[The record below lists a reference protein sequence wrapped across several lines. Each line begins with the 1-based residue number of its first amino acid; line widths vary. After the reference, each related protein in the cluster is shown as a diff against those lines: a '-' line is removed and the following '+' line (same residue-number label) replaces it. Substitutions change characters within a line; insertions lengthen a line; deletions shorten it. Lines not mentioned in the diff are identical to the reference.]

1 MQKKE
6 AATVISIANIKAAC
20 RECTL
25 RELCLPLGLHGPDM
39 LELERLVRRRRP
51 LKKGEYLYRHG
62 DPLKSL
68 FAVRRGTIK
77 TTGLMEDGRVQVTG
91 FYLAGELLG
100 IDAISHDR
108 HPCSAEAVEPTEI
121 CEIPYLELETVAQH
135 VPGLQ
140 HQLFKIMSR
149 EILRDEQMLMMLGRM
164 TAEERLAAALLSLER
179 RQQRL
184 GGVDGE
190 IRLPMSR
197 QDLGDYLGLA
207 LETVSRLFSR
217 FQEEGLIEVHGRQ
230 IRITDP
236 KRLLSLGGTGA
247 SQQSQFA

>member
-6 AATVISIANIKAAC
+6 AATIISIANIKAAC

-25 RELCLPLGLHGPDM
+25 RELCLPLGLDGADLLQ
-39 LELERLVRRRRP
+39 LEQLVRRRRP
-51 LKKGEYLYRHG
+51 LKKGEYLFRHG
-62 DPLKSL
+62 DSLKSL
-68 FAVRRGTIK
+68 FAVRRGTVK

-100 IDAISHDR
+100 IDAISNDR

-121 CEIPYLELETVAQH
+121 CEIPYHDLETVAQH

-140 HQLFKIMSR
+140 HQLFRIMSR

-164 TAEERLAAALLSLER
+164 TAEERLAACLLSL
-179 RQQRL
+179 RL
-184 GGVDGE
+184 GAVDGE

-230 IRITDP
+230 VRITNVD
-236 KRLLSLGGTGA
+236 RLRSLGGTSAG
-247 SQQSQFA
+247 QQSQFA

>member
-6 AATVISIANIKAAC
+6 AATIISIANIKAAC

-25 RELCLPLGLHGPDM
+25 RELCLPLGLDGADLLQ
-39 LELERLVRRRRP
+39 LEQLVRRRRP
-51 LKKGEYLYRHG
+51 LKKGEYLFRHG
-62 DPLKSL
+62 DSLKSL

-100 IDAISHDR
+100 IDAISNDR

-121 CEIPYLELETVAQH
+121 CEIPYHDLEAVAQQ

-164 TAEERLAAALLSLER
+164 TAEERLAACLLSLAQR
-179 RQQRL
+179 RL
-184 GGVDGE
+184 GAVDGE

-230 IRITDP
+230 VRITNVD
-236 KRLLSLGGTGA
+236 RLRSLGGTSAG
-247 SQQSQFA
+247 QQSQFA

>member
-1 MQKKE
+1 
-6 AATVISIANIKAAC
+6 
-20 RECTL
+20 
-25 RELCLPLGLHGPDM
+25 
-39 LELERLVRRRRP
+39 
-51 LKKGEYLYRHG
+51 
-62 DPLKSL
+62 
-68 FAVRRGTIK
+68 
-77 TTGLMEDGRVQVTG
+77 MEDGRVQVTG

-100 IDAISHDR
+100 IDAISNDR

-121 CEIPYLELETVAQH
+121 CEIPYHDLEAVAQQ

-164 TAEERLAAALLSLER
+164 TAEERLAACLLSLAQ
-179 RQQRL
+179 RQLRL
-184 GGVDGE
+184 GAVDGE

-230 IRITDP
+230 VRITNVD
-236 KRLLSLGGTGA
+236 RLRSLGGTSAG
-247 SQQSQFA
+247 QQSQFA

>member
-6 AATVISIANIKAAC
+6 GADVISIANIKAAC
-20 RECTL
+20 RECSL
-25 RELCLPLGLHGPDM
+25 RELCLPLGLKAPDL
-39 LELERLVRRRRP
+39 LELEQLVRRRRP
-51 LKKGEYLYRHG
+51 LRKGEYLYRYG

-68 FAVRRGTIK
+68 YAVRRGTIK

-100 IDAISHDR
+100 IDAISDDR
-108 HPCSAEAVEPTEI
+108 HPCSAEAVEATEI
-121 CEIPYLELETVAQH
+121 CEIPYHELEEVAQH

-164 TAEERLAAALLSLER
+164 TAEERLAACLLSLAQ
-179 RQQRL
+179 RQKRL
-184 GGVDGE
+184 GAEDGE

-217 FQEEGLIEVHGRQ
+217 FQEEGLMEVHGRQ
-230 IRITDP
+230 VRVTDAD
-236 KRLLSLGGTGA
+236 RLRSLGGSAAGPQTRLA
-247 SQQSQFA
+247 

>member
-1 MQKKE
+1 VQKKE

-20 RECTL
+20 RECSL
-25 RELCLPLGLHGPDM
+25 RELCLPLGLHESDLAA
-39 LELERLVRRRRP
+39 LEQLVRRRRP

-91 FYLAGELLG
+91 FYLPGELLG
-100 IDAISHDR
+100 IDAISNDS

-121 CEIPYLELETVAQH
+121 CEIPYHELEEVAQH

-140 HQLFKIMSR
+140 HQLFKVMSR

-164 TAEERLAAALLSLER
+164 TAEERLATCLMSLSR

-184 GGVDGE
+184 GAIDGE

-230 IRITDP
+230 IRITDSS
-236 KRLLSLGGTGA
+236 RLGSLGGTADG
-247 SQQSQFA
+247 QQSRLA